1 LLKIAIAGLLE
12 ETKCYVAAIMAL
24 GAEPVVTLQ
33 IDDVN
38 DFDALVLPGGGDID
52 PELFGA
58 CDEGSED
65 INRELDEKQISIARM
80 FIDAEKPVLGI
91 CKGHQ
96 VINVVFGGGIIQDLQ
111 NSKPHLRINSVDSV
125 HESTAAPGSIL
136 EALYGKTYCTNSAH
150 HQGLGRIGEGLCV
163 ISHSFDGVVEAIV
176 HERLPIIGLQWHPE
190 RMCFDCAREDTVDG
204 ALIIR
209 HFLKLAEK

>member
-1 LLKIAIAGLLE
+1 MLKIAIAGLLE

-24 GAEPVVTLQ
+24 GAQPVVTLE
-33 IDDVN
+33 IDNLD
-38 DFDALVLPGGGDID
+38 DFDALILPGGGDIA

-65 INRELDEKQISIARM
+65 INRELDEKQINIARM
-80 FIDAEKPVLGI
+80 FINAEKPVLGI

-111 NSKPHLRINSVDSV
+111 NSKPHLRINSIDSV
-125 HESTAAPGSIL
+125 HESSAVPGSIL
-136 EALYGKTYCTNSAH
+136 EELYGGTYCTNSAH

-190 RMCFDCAREDTVDG
+190 RMCFDYAREDTVDG
-204 ALIIR
+204 SLIIK
-209 HFLKLAEK
+209 HFLGLIKK